1 MIELIQLAMIF
12 IVPILILR
20 HSDWVITRLFGTIG
34 SAYLLGI
41 VVALFIYTLNRVG
54 LTLTLSTDV
63 GEIGSHL
70 AISIAIPLLLFSTN
84 LNEVKKLSKTVL
96 ISFGSLIFATVLVTT
111 IVYFIYAYNLDNGK
125 ELSGMAVGLYTGGT
139 PNLNTIGK
147 MFQLD
152 NTTIGI
158 ANLSDMMIGAVF
170 YVFLLVLCKPLLSKI
185 LPSNKH
191 IYLKEDSDIT
201 NTDDLD
207 LKHFKLSLILLR
219 RILLAF
225 IIAVFGALVGVVVWY
240 VTGAVDGRLIDLLVP
255 SMMIT
260 VTVLGIAASFNK
272 NIRDTKGMNVVG
284 QYFILVFSF
293 ALASSFD
300 FSKMQELFLS
310 IFILYGIITI
320 GVFMVH
326 VIMAKLLKID
336 PDCTMVTLTAGLY
349 GPAFIPAI
357 TKQIKNDE
365 LTVPGLITGSIGYAI
380 GTFLGTLLIF
390 IF

>member
-12 IVPILILR
+12 IVPIFILR

>member
-1 MIELIQLAMIF
+1 
-12 IVPILILR
+12 V
-20 HSDWVITRLFGTIG
+20 
-34 SAYLLGI
+34 
-41 VVALFIYTLNRVG
+41 
-54 LTLTLSTDV
+54 
-63 GEIGSHL
+63 
-70 AISIAIPLLLFSTN
+70 
-84 LNEVKKLSKTVL
+84 
-96 ISFGSLIFATVLVTT
+96 
-111 IVYFIYAYNLDNGK
+111 YAYNLDNGK

>member
-1 MIELIQLAMIF
+1 MIELIQLVMIF
-12 IVPILILR
+12 TVPIVILR
-20 HSDWVITRLFGTIG
+20 HSNWVITRLFGTIG

-41 VVALFIYTLNRVG
+41 AVALLVYVLNRLG

-96 ISFGSLIFATVLVTT
+96 ISFGSLIFATLLVTT
-111 IVYFIYAYNLDNGK
+111 IVYFVYAYNLDNGK

-191 IYLKEDSDIT
+191 IYLKADSDIT

-219 RILLAF
+219 RIILAF

-310 IFILYGIITI
+310 IFILYGIITV
-320 GVFMVH
+320 GVFVVH
-326 VIMAKLLKID
+326 VIIAKILKID

-380 GTFLGTLLIF
+380 GTFLGALLILLY
-390 IF
+390 

>member
-41 VVALFIYTLNRVG
+41 VVALLIYTLNRVG